1 MNFFF
6 VFAILF
12 SLVAAVV
19 QAGHL
24 KPRQKAPLF
33 KTKAVID
40 DKFIDVSL
48 SEYISASK
56 WTVLLFYPFDFT
68 FVSIN
73 TGLIHVLDKNII
85 KY

>member
-6 VFAILF
+6 VFAIVF
-12 SLVAAVV
+12 ALVAAVA

-24 KPRQKAPLF
+24 KPRQQAPLF
-33 KTKAVID
+33 KTKAVMD

-48 SEYISASK
+48 NDYTSVNK

-73 TGLIHVLDKNII
+73 TGLIHI
-85 KY
+85 